1 MDPAIMKLQKAE
13 VRLWWGGGGKVRA
26 CRCRSGEDDRLHTCS
41 GAELFSESIAMDNKS
56 AHAHEK

>member
-1 MDPAIMKLQKAE
+1 MRLQEAG
-13 VRLWWGGGGKVRA
+13 VRRLWWGGGEKVRA

-41 GAELFSESIAMDNKS
+41 GAELFSEPIAMDNKS